1 MLSISED
8 LEFRELFFA
17 WLRARLVTDP
27 YVTREELAS
36 VPVGGKQFR
45 VLGPQT
51 GIWRISQLS
60 DSAIGIA
67 TSFVADPRKRP
78 YEDGEG
84 HDGLLRYKWRGTN
97 PNHADNVG
105 LRNAMNK
112 GLPLVYYEG
121 VGFKPGTKTQL
132 LQPIFPVH
140 VVAEE
145 ASETQFVVALQGQRV
160 ISFEEPPTNHE
171 IHVEHNLRLVKERR
185 HQPLFRAR
193 VVVAYE
199 EKCAVCR
206 LPFRELLD
214 AAHIRPDSQGGSADV
229 NNGLALCKIH
239 HGAYDADILGISP
252 DYVVKIKESV
262 LDTFDGPTLQHALKE
277 MNNEPLRQLPHAK
290 YDKPNKELLAER
302 YEKFQKAS

>member
-1 MLSISED
+1 VLSISED

-17 WLRARLVTDP
+17 WLRARLMTDP
-27 YVTREELAS
+27 YITREELAS
-36 VPVGGKQFR
+36 VPVGGKIFR

-67 TSFVADPRKRP
+67 TSFVADPQKRP

-84 HDGLLRYKWRGTN
+84 HDGLLRYKWRG
-97 PNHADNVG
+97 PDPHHEANVG

-112 GLPLVYYEG
+112 GLPLVYDEG
-121 VGFKPGTKTQL
+121 VGVKPGTRTQL
-132 LQPIFPVH
+132 LKPIFPVH

-145 ASETQFVVALQGQRV
+145 PVHEQFAVALQGQKV
-160 ISFEEPPTNHE
+160 VPLGEPLEKYE
-171 IHVEHNLRLVKERR
+171 IQVEHNLRLVKERR

-214 AAHIRPDSQGGSADV
+214 AAHIKPDSQGGSANV
-229 NNGLALCKIH
+229 SNGLALCKIH

-252 DYVVKIKESV
+252 DYVVKIRESV
-262 LDTFDGPTLQHALKE
+262 LETFDGPTLQHALKE

-290 YDKPNKELLAER
+290 YDKPSKELLAER